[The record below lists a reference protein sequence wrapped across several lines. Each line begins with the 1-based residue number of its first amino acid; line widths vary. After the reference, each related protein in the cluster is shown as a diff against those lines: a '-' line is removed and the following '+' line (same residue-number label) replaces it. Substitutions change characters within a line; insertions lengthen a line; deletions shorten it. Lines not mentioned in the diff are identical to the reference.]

1 MSIAHELHFDW
12 LLRKNNM
19 PNLNKVMLIGNL
31 TRDPDV
37 KVLPSG
43 STIAEFGMAINRSWV
58 QEGVKKEEAT
68 FVDVVMFGKVGEI
81 AGKWLRKGKAVYVEG
96 RLKLEQ
102 WEKDGEKRSKLR
114 VVGEMMQMLGSAPE
128 KEATKPI
135 HDEDDSGNT
144 PF

>member
-1 MSIAHELHFDW
+1 
-12 LLRKNNM
+12 M

-114 VVGEMMQMLGSAPE
+114 VVGEMMQMLGKGPGEEGAP
-128 KEATKPI
+128 KPA
-135 HDEDDSGNT
+135 HDENDSGNT

>member
-1 MSIAHELHFDW
+1 
-12 LLRKNNM
+12 
-19 PNLNKVMLIGNL
+19 MLIGNL

-43 STIAEFGMAINRSWV
+43 STIAEFGLAINRSWT
-58 QEGVKKEEAT
+58 QDGVKKEEAT

-81 AGKWLRKGKAVYVEG
+81 AGKWLKKGKPVYVEG

-102 WEKDGEKRSKLR
+102 WEKDGEKRTKLR
-114 VVGEMMQMLGSAPE
+114 VVGEMMQMLGSAPGNAD
-128 KEATKPI
+128 KAPGKPAQ
-135 HDEDDSGNT
+135 DEDDSENT

>member
-1 MSIAHELHFDW
+1 MA
-12 LLRKNNM
+12 
-19 PNLNKVMLIGNL
+19 NLNKVMLIGNL

-37 KVLPSG
+37 KVLQSG
-43 STIAEFGMAINRSWV
+43 STIAEFGLAINRSWV
-58 QEGVKKEEAT
+58 QDGVKKEEAT

-81 AGKWLRKGKAVYVEG
+81 AGKWLKKGKPVYVEG

-114 VVGEMMQMLGSAPE
+114 VVGEMMQMLGSAPGNAE
-128 KEATKPI
+128 KGAAKPTQ
-135 HDEDDSGNT
+135 DEDNT

>member
-1 MSIAHELHFDW
+1 
-12 LLRKNNM
+12 
-19 PNLNKVMLIGNL
+19 MLIGNL

-43 STIAEFGMAINRSWV
+43 STIAEFGLAINRSWT
-58 QEGVKKEEAT
+58 QDGVKKEEAT
-68 FVDVVMFGKVGEI
+68 FIDVVMFGKVGEI
-81 AGKWLRKGKAVYVEG
+81 AGKWLRKGKPVYVEG

-128 KEATKPI
+128 KTDKPTQ
-135 HDEDDSGNT
+135 DEDEDNC
-144 PF
+144 PY

>member
-1 MSIAHELHFDW
+1 MA
-12 LLRKNNM
+12 
-19 PNLNKVMLIGNL
+19 NLNRVMLIGNL

-43 STIAEFGMAINRSWV
+43 STIAEFGLAINRSWT
-58 QEGVKKEEAT
+58 QDGVKKEEAT
-68 FVDVVMFGKVGEI
+68 FIDVVMFGKVGEI
-81 AGKWLRKGKAVYVEG
+81 AGKWLRKGKPVYVEG

-128 KEATKPI
+128 KTDKPTQ
-135 HDEDDSGNT
+135 DEDEDNC
-144 PF
+144 PY

>member
-1 MSIAHELHFDW
+1 MA
-12 LLRKNNM
+12 
-19 PNLNKVMLIGNL
+19 NLNRVMLIGNL

-43 STIAEFGMAINRSWV
+43 STIAEFGLAINRSWT
-58 QEGVKKEEAT
+58 QDGVKKEEAT
-68 FVDVVMFGKVGEI
+68 FIDVVMFGKVGEI
-81 AGKWLRKGKAVYVEG
+81 AGKWLKKGKPVYVEG

-128 KEATKPI
+128 KTGKATQDG
-135 HDEDDSGNT
+135 DEDNC
-144 PF
+144 PY

>member
-1 MSIAHELHFDW
+1 MA
-12 LLRKNNM
+12 
-19 PNLNKVMLIGNL
+19 NLNKVMLIGNL

-37 KVLPSG
+37 KVLQSG
-43 STIAEFGMAINRSWV
+43 STIAEFGLAINRSWV
-58 QEGVKKEEAT
+58 QDGVKKEEAT

-81 AGKWLRKGKAVYVEG
+81 AGKWLKKGKPVYVEG

-128 KEATKPI
+128 KGATKPTQ
-135 HDEDDSGNT
+135 DEDNT

>member
-1 MSIAHELHFDW
+1 
-12 LLRKNNM
+12 
-19 PNLNKVMLIGNL
+19 MLIGNL

-43 STIAEFGMAINRSWV
+43 STIVEYGLAVNRTWT
-58 QEGVKKEEAT
+58 QDGVKKEEVT
-68 FVDVVMFGKVGEI
+68 FVDVVMFGKVAEI
-81 AGKWLRKGKAVYVEG
+81 AGKWLKKGKPVYVEG

-102 WEKDGEKRSKLR
+102 WDKDGEKRSKLR

-128 KEATKPI
+128 KTGKPTQ
-135 HDEDDSGNT
+135 DEDDSDNT

>member
-1 MSIAHELHFDW
+1 MA
-12 LLRKNNM
+12 
-19 PNLNKVMLIGNL
+19 NLNRVMLIGNL

-43 STIAEFGMAINRSWV
+43 STIAEFGLAINRSWT
-58 QEGVKKEEAT
+58 QDGVKKEEAT
-68 FVDVVMFGKVGEI
+68 FIDVVMFGKVGEI
-81 AGKWLRKGKAVYVEG
+81 AGKWLKKGKPVYVEG

-114 VVGEMMQMLGSAPE
+114 VVGEMMQMLGNAPE
-128 KEATKPI
+128 KTGKPTQ
-135 HDEDDSGNT
+135 DEDDSENT